1 VDKVGLG
8 QAFLRVIRFL
18 PVNIIPPWLSML
30 VHHLEDKQEDLRWPQ
45 FMNLENQGGMISTGE
60 LLIRPPELSGN
71 PKSSRLVA
79 SQEEFGEGNDEFSLP
94 SIFVHASRVIF
105 ACRKILRHGDD
116 GFTSP
121 PKETVLRNFIALKKP
136 IASAGSEPANLSPTA
151 STLTNIPPMRLKRY
165 YFTRCCA
172 HP

>member
-30 VHHLEDKQEDLRWPQ
+30 VHHLEDKQDDLRWLQ

-94 SIFVHASRVIF
+94 VSLFMLPEQFLHAVKFYDMGKTALLPLR
-105 ACRKILRHGDD
+105 RK
-116 GFTSP
+116 
-121 PKETVLRNFIALKKP
+121 
-136 IASAGSEPANLSPTA
+136 
-151 STLTNIPPMRLKRY
+151 
-165 YFTRCCA
+165 RCCGILL
-172 HP
+172 PLKNQLPLPGVNPRT